1 MPEITMKARR
11 KAGMGG
17 GSIAGG
23 VEREEGGRNERS
35 DEKNKLGCS

>member
-1 MPEITMKARR
+1 MQEISMEARR

-23 VEREEGGRNERS
+23 VERKEGGRN
-35 DEKNKLGCS
+35 

>member
-1 MPEITMKARR
+1 MEARR

-17 GSIAGG
+17 GSIAGS

-35 DEKNKLGCS
+35 DEKNNSGFC